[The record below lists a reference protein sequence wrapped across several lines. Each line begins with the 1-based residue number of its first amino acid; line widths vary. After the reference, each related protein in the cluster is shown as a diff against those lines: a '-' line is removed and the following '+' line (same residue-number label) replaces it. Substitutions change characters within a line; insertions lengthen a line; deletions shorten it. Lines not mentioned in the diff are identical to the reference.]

1 MVQHAQTPTV
11 RIAGLWAGYGSEQV
25 LRGIDLEVAEGEL
38 LAVLGPSG
46 CGKTTLLRV
55 VAGLEAPTSGTVA
68 IAGRLVAGGDTW
80 VPPEHRHVGLVFQ
93 DGTLFPHLTV
103 ERNVRFGLRGRPDRD
118 AVVRECL
125 ERVGLWEKRGRF
137 PDELSGGEQQRVAL
151 ARAIAP
157 APSVILLD
165 EPFASL
171 DAGLRQELREELRQ
185 VLAAARVT
193 AILVTHDQEEAL
205 SLADRV
211 AVMREGRLLQVG
223 TPEAIYYEPHSEA
236 VARFIGD
243 GQLLDLDRI
252 RPASQ
257 GHEPLPPGTGFS
269 PLAVVHPE
277 FLELAAAGSEH
288 DAETWSGTLSR
299 RRFYGHDR
307 IEEVRLDTGQTV
319 KVRLTAEEPL
329 PLGSRV
335 AVRLRR
341 APTRVF

>member
-1 MVQHAQTPTV
+1 
-11 RIAGLWAGYGSEQV
+11 
-25 LRGIDLEVAEGEL
+25 
-38 LAVLGPSG
+38 
-46 CGKTTLLRV
+46 
-55 VAGLEAPTSGTVA
+55 
-68 IAGRLVAGGDTW
+68 
-80 VPPEHRHVGLVFQ
+80 VGLVFQ

-103 ERNVRFGLRGRPDRD
+103 ERNVRFGLRRGPARNTR
-118 AVVRECL
+118 VRECL

-137 PDELSGGEQQRVAL
+137 PDQLSGGEQQRVAL
-151 ARAIAP
+151 ARAMAP

-171 DAGLRQELREELRQ
+171 DAGLRQELREELRG
-185 VLAAARVT
+185 VLEAAGMT

-211 AVMREGRLLQVG
+211 AVMRDGRLLQVG
-223 TPEAIYYEPHSEA
+223 TPEAIYYRPQSEA

-243 GQLLDLDRI
+243 GQVLQLELLDSAQA
-252 RPASQ
+252 PEAGVVS
-257 GHEPLPPGTGFS
+257 GGS
-269 PLAVVHPE
+269 LAVVHPE
-277 FLELAAAGSEH
+277 FLEIGAEGALDE
-288 DAETWSGTLSR
+288 DATWSGTLSR

-329 PLGSRV
+329 PIGSRV

>member
-1 MVQHAQTPTV
+1 VPTV
-11 RIAGLWAGYGSEQV
+11 QVTGLWAGYGSEPV
-25 LRGIDLEVAEGEL
+25 LRGIDLDVAEGEL

-55 VAGLEAPTSGTVA
+55 IAGLEVPTRGAVA
-68 IAGRLVAGGDTW
+68 IAGRRVAGEGAW
-80 VPPEHRHVGLVFQ
+80 VPPERRHVGLVFQ

-103 ERNVRFGLRGRPDRD
+103 ERNVRFGLRRGPNRD
-118 AVVRECL
+118 ARVRECL

-151 ARAIAP
+151 ARAMAP

-171 DAGLRQELREELRQ
+171 DAGLRQGLREELRG
-185 VLAAARVT
+185 VLAAAGMT

-243 GQLLDLDRI
+243 GQLLGLELVAP
-252 RPASQ
+252 RPA
-257 GHEPLPPGTGFS
+257 GEPRAEDATGQPS
-269 PLAVVHPE
+269 LAVVHPE
-277 FLELAAAGSEH
+277 FLELSLGEGAGS
-288 DAETWSGTLSR
+288 DTSWSGTLAR

-307 IEEVRLDTGQTV
+307 IEEVELDSGQVVT
-319 KVRLTAEEPL
+319 VRLTAEEPL
-329 PLGSRV
+329 PIGSRV

-341 APTRVF
+341 SPTRLF